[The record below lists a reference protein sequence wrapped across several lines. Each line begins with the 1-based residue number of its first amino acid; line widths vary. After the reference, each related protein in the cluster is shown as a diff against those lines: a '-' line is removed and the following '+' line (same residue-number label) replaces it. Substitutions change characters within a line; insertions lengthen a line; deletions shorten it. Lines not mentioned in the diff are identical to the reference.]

1 MDSQRLQ
8 LLLKEIQTNI
18 DDFRKGL
25 AESENQYRGSIK
37 LTINP
42 GLSSLLMEQYV
53 VHIEQQRASLSK
65 MEILF
70 DQVRDQLTRLDES
83 N

>member
-8 LLLKEIQTNI
+8 FLLEEIQISI
-18 DDFRKGL
+18 DDFKKGL

-42 GLSSLLMEQYV
+42 GLSSLLLEQHII
-53 VHIEQQRASLSK
+53 HIEQQRAILSK
-65 MEILF
+65 MESLF
-70 DQVRDQLTRLDES
+70 DQVRDQLARLNKS